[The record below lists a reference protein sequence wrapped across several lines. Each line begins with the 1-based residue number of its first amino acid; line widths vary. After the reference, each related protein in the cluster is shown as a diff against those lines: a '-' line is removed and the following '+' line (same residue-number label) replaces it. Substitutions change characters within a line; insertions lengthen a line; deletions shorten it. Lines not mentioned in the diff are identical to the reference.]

1 MATIL
6 TPSNERIPLV
16 GTKPVQGLKKD
27 KKHPVSLEQMQKAV
41 DGYVERVFNPNG
53 DKCICIVNEEG
64 QFRED
69 LPINQPARELIAKE
83 WGVPSDE
90 IVPIRGNVVILDD
103 TNPDAEWY

>member
-6 TPSNERIPLV
+6 TPEGTKIPLI
-16 GTKPVQGLKKD
+16 GTKPVQGLKAG
-27 KKHPVSLEQMQKAV
+27 KKHPVSLEQLQKAV
-41 DGYVERVFNPNG
+41 DGYVERVFDREGN
-53 DKCICIVNEEG
+53 KCVCLVNEEG

-69 LPINQPARELIAKE
+69 LPINQPSRELIAKE
-83 WGVPSDE
+83 WGCSADE